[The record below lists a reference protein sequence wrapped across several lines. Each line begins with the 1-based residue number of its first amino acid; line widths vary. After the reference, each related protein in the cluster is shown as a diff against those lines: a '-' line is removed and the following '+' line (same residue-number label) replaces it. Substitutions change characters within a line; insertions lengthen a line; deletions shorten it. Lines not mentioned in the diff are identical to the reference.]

1 MSEGKGRRVHIPISD
16 LCHLCLQGVVP
27 YLGTFLKDLV
37 MLDAAS
43 KDELEVSVCVC
54 VICPGWFNMCTSG
67 TGRQPST
74 ERLQA
79 GETGQSLESG
89 SVTTGSSST
98 SVYLSLYILVYVHQ
112 PVSGR
117 DTCIRIC
124 QVLRACWKLRHI
136 QFTKYTK
143 AEYVVVV

>member
-54 VICPGWFNMCTSG
+54 VCDLPWVVQHVHLRDRQTAFHRKA
-67 TGRQPST
+67 TGR
-74 ERLQA
+74 RN
-79 GETGQSLESG
+79 
-89 SVTTGSSST
+89 
-98 SVYLSLYILVYVHQ
+98 
-112 PVSGR
+112 
-117 DTCIRIC
+117 
-124 QVLRACWKLRHI
+124 RAISRVRFCYHGK
-136 QFTKYTK
+136 
-143 AEYVVVV
+143 